1 MKDIKE
7 MLGELT
13 DAELQ
18 DAKCFIESELKL
30 RSDYKVTE
38 KVHKLANVI
47 QQIVDSDYT
56 LRVSTTANAAC
67 PTYFLENKNGTE
79 QYRIILDYPNYR
91 ECGQFGMIINN
102 MIINKWNGKK
112 GIWEDITNGC
122 LYKVIQ
128 M

>member
-1 MKDIKE
+1 MKYIKE

-18 DAKCFIESELKL
+18 DAKCFIESTLKV
-30 RSDYKVTE
+30 RSDINVTE

-56 LRVSTTANAAC
+56 LRVSSTTNAAC
-67 PTYFLENKNGTE
+67 PTYFLEDKNGTE
-79 QYRIILDYPNYR
+79 QYRIIPDYPDYR
-91 ECGQFGMIINN
+91 EYDECGMSYGYIV
-102 MIINKWNGKK
+102 NKWNGKK

-128 M
+128 V

>member
-18 DAKCFIESELKL
+18 DAKCFIESTLKV
-30 RSDYKVTE
+30 RSDVNVTE
-38 KVHKLANVI
+38 KVHKLADVI
-47 QQIVDSDYT
+47 QQIVDLNYT
-56 LRVSTTANAAC
+56 LRVSTTTNATC
-67 PTYFLENKNGTE
+67 PTYFLEDKNGTE
-79 QYRIILDYPNYR
+79 QYRIIPDYPNYR
-91 ECGQFGMIINN
+91 ECGESG
-102 MIINKWNGKK
+102 MIINKWNSKK

-128 M
+128 V

>member
-1 MKDIKE
+1 MMKDIKE

-18 DAKCFIESELKL
+18 DAKCFIESELKV
-30 RSDYKVTE
+30 RSDSKVTE

-47 QQIVDSDYT
+47 QQIADSDYT
-56 LRVSTTANAAC
+56 LRAGTIDNVAG
-67 PTYFLENKNGTE
+67 PVYFLEDKEGTE
-79 QYRIILDYPNYR
+79 QYRIIPDYHEYD
-91 ECGQFGMIINN
+91 ECGMSYGYIV
-102 MIINKWNGKK
+102 NKWNGKK

-128 M
+128 V

>member
-1 MKDIKE
+1 MKDIKK
-7 MLGELT
+7 MLSDLT

-18 DAKCFIESELKL
+18 DAKCFIESELEV
-30 RSDYKVTE
+30 RSDSKVTE

-67 PTYFLENKNGTE
+67 PTYFLEDKNGTE
-79 QYRIILDYPNYR
+79 QYRIIPDYHEYD
-91 ECGQFGMIINN
+91 ECGMSYGYIV
-102 MIINKWNGKK
+102 NKWNGKK

-128 M
+128 V